1 MSFTLRLLILANAN
15 AVPVGRER
23 PDRNDATEYSDG
35 NRSADARFCS
45 FLRDG
50 RFNGSLRAS

>member
-15 AVPVGRER
+15 DIPIGRGQ

-35 NRSADARFCS
+35 NRAADARFCS